1 MGRAVKYILI
11 VIAVFVCAVILLLN
25 WSFNDDQ
32 QKFRAA
38 KNDCERGCIQ
48 DSGGINECRK
58 VCVDHPNRYP

>member
-1 MGRAVKYILI
+1 VRRAVKYILI

-25 WSFNDDQ
+25 WSFNADQ

-48 DSGGINECRK
+48 DSGGLKECRK
-58 VCVDHPNRYP
+58 VCVDHPTHYP